1 MDHLP
6 FDHICPFGV
15 PRAERIR
22 GEGDSGHLDAA
33 LHDCLPHDH
42 QSPCRPLRRHRSSGS
57 ARTLISPL
65 VCVYFPHYGNK
76 HREKALL
83 PPRPFP
89 FSGLSQHAG
98 NVETRTVLAS

>member
-42 QSPCRPLRRHRSSGS
+42 QSPCRPLRRHRSSVS
-57 ARTLISPL
+57 TTPRLSLPSLYCALQYTAFLVLCLIIHS
-65 VCVYFPHYGNK
+65 
-76 HREKALL
+76 
-83 PPRPFP
+83 
-89 FSGLSQHAG
+89 SS
-98 NVETRTVLAS
+98 